1 MADEAPQRTPFLRRI
16 EIGTL
21 TVLGVAITV
30 LMFANAVLRYL
41 FGLSIVWSEEV
52 IRIMFVWA
60 TFIAITGGFLRN
72 QHIGFDNVA
81 KMNRGTMLLCDLSYA
96 GSLLVVGAVLAWQ
109 GLQYTL
115 LTGDVGLP
123 ATNIATSILLWPGVI
138 AGAVWTVIGVWR
150 LVALASALAM
160 GKAS

>member
-1 MADEAPQRTPFLRRI
+1 MADEAPPRTPFIRRI

-21 TVLGVAITV
+21 TILGIAITL

-41 FGLSIVWSEEV
+41 FGLSIIWSEEV

-60 TFIAITGGFLRN
+60 MFIAITGGFLRN
-72 QHIGFDNVA
+72 QHIGFESIA
-81 KMNRGTMLLCDLSYA
+81 FISRGTRLACDIGYA
-96 GSLLVVGAVLAWQ
+96 ACLVVVGAVLSWQ

-123 ATNIATSILLWPGVI
+123 ATDIATSVLLWPGVI
-138 AGAVWTVIGVWR
+138 AGAAWTVIGAWR
-150 LVALASALAM
+150 FVALVS
-160 GKAS
+160 GIVKGQES

>member
-1 MADEAPQRTPFLRRI
+1 MADEAPARTPLLRRI

-41 FGLSIVWSEEV
+41 FGLSIVWSEEA

-60 TFIAITGGFLRN
+60 MFIAITGGFLRN
-72 QHIGFDNVA
+72 QHIGFESIA
-81 KMNRGTMLLCDLSYA
+81 LINRGTKLTFELASGVC
-96 GSLLVVGAVLAWQ
+96 LLVVGAVLCWQ

-123 ATNIATSILLWPGVI
+123 ATDIATSILLWPGVI
-138 AGAVWTVIGVWR
+138 AGAVWTVIGAWR
-150 LVALASALAM
+150 LIALVSALAK
-160 GKAS
+160 GQAS